1 MRRYLPIFF
10 ALLFYPELSGQTV
23 TENLSGK
30 VSFVSSQN
38 IYVKFKS
45 TSGMSVGDTLYIPS
59 DEKLIPVLIVKNLS
73 STSCVCLAIT
83 SESLPPDHL
92 IIARVKI
99 STASPSEKPVE
110 KIITVA
116 PGSAVSDTSAKR
128 IYGQNELKQ
137 KISGSIS
144 VNSYSDLSNTI
155 ADNSQRF
162 RYTFSIDANNIAD
175 SKFSAESYISFRHKL
190 GDWAEVQSNVFNA
203 LKIYNLAVKYE
214 PDKTTQ
220 IILGRKINPKISSIG
235 SIDGLQAEKALG
247 KFAFGAIAGS
257 RPDYATYGFN
267 FKLFQFGG
275 YMAFNTR
282 SEKTY
287 SESSLAFM
295 QQMNNWKTDRRFLY
309 FQHSS
314 SLIKNIYLFSTFEID
329 LFKLENDLPKSTF
342 DLTGL
347 YFSLRYRISKG
358 FSLTGSYDSRKNVMY
373 YETYKTYF
381 DRVLETEMR
390 QSYRLQANLRIT
402 KDLMFGLQT
411 GYRFLKSDPHPSK
424 NVYGYLTY
432 SRIPGLNISATL
444 SGTYLETSYT
454 NGKIFGLSISRDL
467 FQGKL
472 QTSLGYRFVD
482 YTLPE
487 NKLREV
493 QNIGEMNLSWLISKN
508 LFFSVNYEGTFEK
521 QDKYN
526 RIYLQLRKRF

>member
-1 MRRYLPIFF
+1 MRRSLIILF
-10 ALLFYPELSGQTV
+10 ALLFYPVLSGQTV

-45 TSGMSVGDTLYIPS
+45 TSGISVGDTLYIPS
-59 DEKLIPVLIVKNLS
+59 NENLLPVLIVKNLS
-73 STSCVCLAIT
+73 STSCVCTAFT
-83 SESLPPDHL
+83 TESLPPDHL
-92 IIARVKI
+92 IIARAKI
-99 STASPSEKPVE
+99 TSARPSDKPAE
-110 KIITVA
+110 NIITVV
-116 PGSAVSDTSAKR
+116 PVPEVSDTSAKSNYVMSER
-128 IYGQNELKQ
+128 KQ

-144 VNSYSDLSNTI
+144 VNSYSDFSNTI

-162 RYTFSIDANNIAD
+162 RYSLSLNANNIAD
-175 SKFSAESYISFRHKL
+175 SKFSAESYISFRYKM

-203 LKIYNLAVKYE
+203 LKIYSLAVKYD

-220 IILGRKINPKISSIG
+220 IILGRKINPRISSIG
-235 SIDGLQAEKALG
+235 SIDGLQAEKTLG
-247 KFAFGAIAGS
+247 KFALGAIAGS
-257 RPDYATYGFN
+257 RPDYTTYGFN
-267 FKLFQFGG
+267 FNLFQFGG

-282 SEKTY
+282 SEKSY

-309 FQHSS
+309 FQHSNA
-314 SLIKNIYLFSTFEID
+314 LIKNIYLFSTFEID
-329 LFKLENDLPKSTF
+329 LYKLENDLPKSTF

-347 YFSLRYRISKG
+347 YFSLRYRITKG
-358 FSLTGSYDSRKNVMY
+358 FSLTGSYDSRKNVIY

-381 DRVLETEMR
+381 DRVMETEMR

-424 NVYGYLTY
+424 NIYSYLTY
-432 SRIPGLNISATL
+432 SNIPGLNISATL
-444 SGTYLETSYT
+444 SGTYLETGYV
-454 NGKIFGLSISRDL
+454 NGKIIGLSISRDL

-472 QTSLGYRFVD
+472 QTSLGYRYVD
-482 YTLPE
+482 YELPE
-487 NKLREV
+487 NKLNEV
-493 QNIGEMNLSWLISKN
+493 QNIGEINLSWLISKN
-508 LFFSVNYEGTFEK
+508 LFFGVNYEGTFEK

-526 RIYLQLRKRF
+526 RVYLQLRIRF